1 VGRTATASGSRVG
14 LVPAPWW
21 RSFQFARIFA
31 SGFTQHRASP
41 WGRRLVLLQL
51 PIVAPMLAASALR
64 RRVFWNGSSAIV
76 TMAPVDDRRRSRQLW
91 PGLLTLIIMYL
102 PLAILVP
109 AAMSLSGP
117 GGLLALLALFAA
129 VLMGGALSLAA
140 SSRPRSKESIADE
153 RLVLE
158 EHSGTPTWILANLV
172 RDPSAP
178 AGVGGS
184 RRRAVPRWADRG
196 HGRRGEARRAVRG
209 CRDDS
214 SSAGKSRRLQADL
227 IAVTPRI
234 PPMEPLGG
242 FVVLVGV
249 VQIIIL
255 GRTGEK
261 TVMVTP
267 VIGVESTSRLVYRSF
282 EALMSQAIG
291 SLVNSGC
298 LSSSPRSLE
307 SSRLTS

>member
-64 RRVFWNGSSAIV
+64 RRLFWNGSSAIV

-178 AGVGGS
+178 AGVGVALLAAALVDERFQGGLIVATAAVEKLAEQYVAAGMT
-184 RRRAVPRWADRG
+184 RARP
-196 HGRRGEARRAVRG
+196 
-209 CRDDS
+209 
-214 SSAGKSRRLQADL
+214 
-227 IAVTPRI
+227 
-234 PPMEPLGG
+234 
-242 FVVLVGV
+242 
-249 VQIIIL
+249 
-255 GRTGEK
+255 
-261 TVMVTP
+261 
-267 VIGVESTSRLVYRSF
+267 
-282 EALMSQAIG
+282 G
-291 SLVNSGC
+291 SLVVYK
-298 LSSSPRSLE
+298 
-307 SSRLTS
+307 LT